1 MPKLSKKS
9 LTILDKADIRLQKLC
24 EELIKYID
32 FKVVCSY
39 RNRDEQTAAYNTGK
53 SKLAWPRS
61 KHNSLPS
68 KAIDIYP
75 YPIDVDNRDRFIFLM
90 GAVMIVAKQLNLNI
104 RFGCDW
110 NGNHDPA
117 DERFSDLPHLELV

>member
-1 MPKLSKKS
+1 MPKLSKAS
-9 LTILDKADIRLQKLC
+9 LKILSQADPRLQRLC
-24 EELIKYID
+24 EELIKYTD

-39 RNRDEQTAAYNTGK
+39 RNRDEQTTAYTTGK
-53 SKLAWPRS
+53 SKLAWPNS

-75 YPIDVDNRDRFIFLM
+75 YPIDVNNRDRFIFLM
-90 GAVMIVAKQLNLNI
+90 GMALVIAKQLNINI

-117 DERFSDLPHLELV
+117 DERFSDLPHLELI